1 MTMKPAILLLLS
13 GLLITLAQPAI
24 ADDWSVIDSPI
35 LVRGEVRNIV
45 PERTQVEVMQR
56 WIEWRIDNVLP
67 RIMEEQ
73 DVDVWILLRH
83 REPAYLSL
91 VEANA
96 EGMVLRR
103 PRILLIRLAGDQ
115 VERIE
120 LSELEEL
127 KTTLKGLKPTTLA
140 VSEGDRESVE
150 EFIPKSLRSR
160 LQNSE
165 LLEVGFLQEQAP
177 AAISVFEHVTRV
189 ANEIYAE
196 AFSNIAITPDV
207 TTSDD
212 LNWWMRDRYK
222 ALGLETYDHPTITVQ
237 RSHDDRKLYGD
248 PDGAFQ
254 IAGPPRNGFDVVLRR
269 GDLVFADTGIKYFG
283 LNTDAQQCV
292 YLLRSGETEMPKGLQ
307 HAFANARRLQDLVM
321 EEIRPSRSG
330 AEVFDAAMTRAD
342 DERLRADIYS
352 HPLPLYLDRYELNG
366 GFIYLER
373 YGAGPEIARGDK
385 PELDLPIGRNTVY
398 ALELD
403 VLYSVPEWGGQDI
416 RILME
421 TNIAVTDTD
430 ARFIGGRQS
439 SCYLVH

>member
-1 MTMKPAILLLLS
+1 MKPAILLLLS

-35 LVRGEVRNIV
+35 VVRGEVRNIV

-67 RIMEEQ
+67 RLMEEQ

-103 PRILLIRLAGDQ
+103 PRVLLMRLAGDQ
-115 VERIE
+115 IERIE

-127 KTTLKGLKPTTLA
+127 KTTLKALKPTTLA

-177 AAISVFEHVTRV
+177 AAISVFEHVARV
-189 ANEIYAE
+189 ANEIYVE

-237 RSHDDRKLYGD
+237 RAESDRAIYGD

-307 HAFANARRLQDLVM
+307 QAFANARRLQDLVM

-342 DERLRADIYS
+342 DEGLRADVYS
-352 HPLPLYLDRYELNG
+352 HPLPLYLNRYELNG

-373 YGAGPEIARGDK
+373 YGAGPEIARGDE

-403 VLYSVPEWGGQDI
+403 VLYSVPEWGGQDV
-416 RILME
+416 RMLME

>member
-1 MTMKPAILLLLS
+1 MMKPAILLLLS
-13 GLLITLAQPAI
+13 GLLILLAQPAT
-24 ADDWSVIDSPI
+24 ADDWSVLDSPI
-35 LVRGEVRNIV
+35 VVRGEVRNIV
-45 PERTQVEVMQR
+45 PERTQVEVMQD

-67 RIMEEQ
+67 RLMKNNEIDIWM
-73 DVDVWILLRH
+73 LLRR
-83 REPAYLSL
+83 REPAYLTL
-91 VEANA
+91 IEAND
-96 EGMVLRR
+96 EGMALRR
-103 PRILLIRLAGDQ
+103 PRVLLMRLVGDC

-120 LSELEEL
+120 LDDAQELGA
-127 KTTLKGLKPTTLA
+127 TLKKLKPKTVA
-140 VSEGDRESVE
+140 VSQEDRKALDNSV
-150 EFIPKSLRSR
+150 PKGLRSR
-160 LQNSE
+160 LKDSE
-165 LLEVGFLQEQAP
+165 SLEVEFLQEQAP

-212 LNWWMRDRYK
+212 LNWWIRDRYK

-237 RSHDDRKLYGD
+237 RSDDDREIHGD

-254 IAGPPRNGFDVVLRR
+254 IADPPRNGWNVILRR

-292 YLLRSGETEMPKGLQ
+292 YLLRASETEMPEGLQ
-307 HAFANARRLQDLVM
+307 QAFANARRLQDLVM
-321 EEIRPSRSG
+321 EEIRPTRSG
-330 AEVFDAAMTRAD
+330 AEVFKAAMARAE
-342 DERLRADIYS
+342 DEDLRADLYS
-352 HPLPLYLDRYELNG
+352 HPLPLYLNRYELNG
-366 GFIYLER
+366 GFLYLER
-373 YGAGPEIARGDK
+373 YGAGPEIARGDD
-385 PELDLPIGRNTVY
+385 PELDLLIGRNTVY

-403 VLYSVPEWGGQDI
+403 VLYSIPEWSGQDV
-416 RILME
+416 RMLME